1 MTEFQKMVNQLLEMV
16 NQQLGELRKAYT
28 AYISQIEAVQDAL
41 RRVDLSQLKAELDVD
56 LSPVEALRD
65 ELKRLQSI
73 NNQVAKAMEQ
83 AAEPLIELQK
93 HLELLRKFMGQGN
106 QSY

>member
-1 MTEFQKMVNQLLEMV
+1 MTEFQKMFNQQLKMF

-28 AYISQIEAVQDAL
+28 VYTSQLEAVQDEL
-41 RRVDLSQLKAELDVD
+41 RRVDLSQVEAELNVD
-56 LSPVEALRD
+56 LNLVEALED

-73 NNQVAKAMEQ
+73 NDQVAKAMEQ

-93 HLELLRKFMGQGN
+93 YLELLRKFMGQGN
-106 QSY
+106 QPY